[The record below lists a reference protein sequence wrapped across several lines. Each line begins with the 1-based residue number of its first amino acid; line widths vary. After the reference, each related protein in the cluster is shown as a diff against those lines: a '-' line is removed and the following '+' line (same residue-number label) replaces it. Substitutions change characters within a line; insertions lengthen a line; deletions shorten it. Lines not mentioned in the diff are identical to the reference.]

1 MIYKSKCDFH
11 AKKLNFV
18 TALFLNFYFP
28 KKIYSVHNWTPFV
41 QNRTKMKKTNAS
53 ILIIDDQEDILFAS
67 KVYLKKYFENIHTLN
82 NPKKIV
88 ELLSKNAI
96 DVVLLDMNYR
106 IGFED
111 GREGLYL
118 LKEIKTLSP
127 KTVVI
132 LMTAFGKVETAV
144 EGLKSGAFDYILKPW
159 ENKKLLESVKQAVD
173 KSRKEQ
179 KKSKEVEIDNGFFV
193 GTSEI
198 IKKAYSLA
206 DKVAK
211 TDANVLILGENG
223 TGKFVMAHHIY
234 SQSERKNNPFIAVD
248 LGSLNSNIFES
259 ELFGYA
265 KGAFTDAKTDTPGR
279 FEMAQ
284 NGTIFLDE
292 IGNVPLHLQSK
303 LLQVIQTKTVTRLGE
318 TKARPLNVRIITAT
332 NLNLKLEVADK
343 NFRED
348 LYYRINTMEI
358 VLPPLRERNEDKI
371 PLAEYLLD
379 KMIEKYGRSE
389 ITFDKKVLEQ
399 IEKHAW
405 NGNIREMENKIERA
419 VILCE
424 NNTIT
429 VSDLDLETITSYDEN
444 PDDIQLSSVEKATI
458 EKALLKHSNNISKTA
473 DELGLSRGSLYRRLE
488 KYNININ

>member
-1 MIYKSKCDFH
+1 
-11 AKKLNFV
+11 
-18 TALFLNFYFP
+18 
-28 KKIYSVHNWTPFV
+28 
-41 QNRTKMKKTNAS
+41 MKKTNAS
-53 ILIIDDQEDILFAS
+53 ILVIDDQEDILFAS
-67 KVYLKKYFENIHTLN
+67 KMLLKKHFENIYTLN
-82 NPKKIV
+82 NPKNVV
-88 ELLSKNAI
+88 ELLAKNTI

-111 GREGLYL
+111 GKEGLYL
-118 LKEIKTLSP
+118 LREIKTLSP

-144 EGLKSGAFDYILKPW
+144 EGLKAGAFDYILKPW
-159 ENKKLLESVKQAVD
+159 ENEKLLSVVKQAVD

-179 KKSKEVEIDNGFFV
+179 KKSNNIGIADEFFV
-193 GTSEI
+193 GNSDV

-223 TGKFVMAHHIY
+223 TGKFVLSHHIY
-234 SQSERKNNPFIAVD
+234 LQSERKNNAFIHVD

-265 KGAFTDAKTDTPGR
+265 KGAFTDAKVDTPGR

-303 LLQVIQTKTVTRLGE
+303 LLQVIQNKTVTRLGE
-318 TKARPLNVRIITAT
+318 SKARPLNVRIITAT
-332 NLNLKLEVADK
+332 NLNLKQAVLDK

-371 PLAEYLLD
+371 PLTHYLLQ
-379 KMIEKYGRSE
+379 KMMAKYGRDE
-389 ITFDKKVLEQ
+389 ITFDEKALEQ
-399 IEKHAW
+399 IAKHAW
-405 NGNIREMENKIERA
+405 NGNIREMENRIERA

-424 NNTIT
+424 NNHIT
-429 VSDLDLETITSYDEN
+429 VSDLDLGQITTYEEN
-444 PDDIQLSSVEKATI
+444 QDDIQLSAVEKTAI
-458 EKALLKHSNNISKTA
+458 EKILFKNNNNISKTA
-473 DELGLSRGSLYRRLE
+473 EELGLSRGALYRRLE
-488 KYNININ
+488 KYNIN

>member
-1 MIYKSKCDFH
+1 
-11 AKKLNFV
+11 
-18 TALFLNFYFP
+18 
-28 KKIYSVHNWTPFV
+28 
-41 QNRTKMKKTNAS
+41 MKKTNAS

-67 KVYLKKYFENIHTLN
+67 KLYLKKYFEHIYTLN
-82 NPKKIV
+82 NPKNIV
-88 ELLSKNAI
+88 DLLAKNAI

-144 EGLKSGAFDYILKPW
+144 EGLKNGAFDYILKPW
-159 ENKKLLESVKQAVD
+159 ENTKLLESVKQAVD

-179 KKSKEVEIDNGFFV
+179 KKQKNVVVENTFFV
-193 GTSEI
+193 GTSDVI
-198 IKKAYSLA
+198 QKAYSLA

-223 TGKFVMAHHIY
+223 TGKFVLAHHIHN
-234 SQSERKNNPFIAVD
+234 QSERRNQPFVAVD

-265 KGAFTDAKTDTPGR
+265 KGAFTDAKIDTPGR

-303 LLQVIQTKTVTRLGE
+303 LLQVIQNKSVTRLGE
-318 TKARPLNVRIITAT
+318 SNARPLNVRIITAT

-371 PLAEYLLD
+371 PLAEYLLE
-379 KMIEKYGRSE
+379 KMTVKYNRDE
-389 ITFDKKVLEQ
+389 ITFEKKVFEQ

-424 NNTIT
+424 NNIIT
-429 VSDLDLETITSYDEN
+429 VSDLDLEQITEYDEN
-444 PDDIQLSSVEKATI
+444 PDDIQLSSVEKATV
-458 EKALLKHSNNISKTA
+458 EKALLKHNNNISKTA
-473 DELGLSRGSLYRRLE
+473 EELGLSRGALYRRLE
-488 KYNININ
+488 KYNIRTN

>member
-1 MIYKSKCDFH
+1 
-11 AKKLNFV
+11 
-18 TALFLNFYFP
+18 
-28 KKIYSVHNWTPFV
+28 
-41 QNRTKMKKTNAS
+41 MKKTNAS

-67 KVYLKKYFENIHTLN
+67 KMFLKKHFENIFTLN
-82 NPKKIV
+82 NPKLVV
-88 ELLSKNAI
+88 ELLAKNTI

-111 GREGLYL
+111 GKEGLYL

-159 ENKKLLESVKQAVD
+159 ENEKLLSVVKQAVD
-173 KSRKEQ
+173 ISRKEQ
-179 KKSKEVEIDNGFFV
+179 KKSNPAEPIARFFI
-193 GTSEI
+193 GNSDA

-223 TGKFVMAHHIY
+223 TGKFVLSHHIY
-234 SQSERKNNPFIAVD
+234 SQSDRKNAPFIHVD
-248 LGSLNSNIFES
+248 LGSLNANIFES

-303 LLQVIQTKTVTRLGE
+303 LLQIIQTKTVTRLGE
-318 TKARPLNVRIITAT
+318 SKPRPLNVRIISAT
-332 NLNLKLEVADK
+332 NLNLKQEVADK

-358 VLPPLRERNEDKI
+358 ILPPLRERIEDKL
-371 PLAEYLLD
+371 PLAEYLLQKMMD
-379 KMIEKYGRSE
+379 KYERNE
-389 ITFDKKVLEQ
+389 ITFDKKVIEP

-405 NGNIREMENKIERA
+405 NGNIREMENRIERA

-424 NNTIT
+424 NNLIT
-429 VSDLDLETITSYDEN
+429 VSDLDLEQITIYEEN
-444 PDDIQLSSVEKATI
+444 LEDIQLSSIEKATV
-458 EKALLKHSNNISKTA
+458 ERALLKNNNNISKTA
-473 DELGLSRGSLYRRLE
+473 EELGLSRGALYRRLD
-488 KYNININ
+488 KYNISTN

>member
-1 MIYKSKCDFH
+1 
-11 AKKLNFV
+11 
-18 TALFLNFYFP
+18 
-28 KKIYSVHNWTPFV
+28 
-41 QNRTKMKKTNAS
+41 MKKTNAS

-67 KVYLKKYFENIHTLN
+67 KVFLKKYFEDIYTLN
-82 NPKKIV
+82 NPKNIV
-88 ELLSKNAI
+88 ELLSKKTI

-118 LKEIKTLSP
+118 LNEIKTLSP

-144 EGLKSGAFDYILKPW
+144 EGLKNGAFDYILKPW
-159 ENKKLLESVKQAVD
+159 ENKKLLETVKQAVD

-179 KKSKEVEIDNGFFV
+179 KKIKNVEIENDFFT

-198 IKKAYSLA
+198 IKKAYLLA

-223 TGKFVMAHHIY
+223 TGKFVLAHHIF
-234 SQSERKNNPFIAVD
+234 SQSIRKDNPFVAVD

-318 TKARPLNVRIITAT
+318 TKPRPLNVRIITAT
-332 NLNLKLEVADK
+332 NLNLKEEVADK

-358 VLPPLRERNEDKI
+358 ILPPLRERNEDKI

-379 KMIEKYGRSE
+379 KMIEKYGRDE

-424 NNTIT
+424 NNKIT
-429 VSDLDLETITSYDEN
+429 VADLDLETITTYEEN
-444 PDDIQLSSVEKATI
+444 PDDIQLSSVEKAAV
-458 EKALLKHSNNISKTA
+458 EKVLLKNNNNISKTA
-473 DELGLSRGSLYRRLE
+473 EELGLSRGALYRRLE
-488 KYNININ
+488 KYNINVN

>member
-1 MIYKSKCDFH
+1 
-11 AKKLNFV
+11 
-18 TALFLNFYFP
+18 
-28 KKIYSVHNWTPFV
+28 
-41 QNRTKMKKTNAS
+41 MKKTNAS

-67 KVYLKKYFENIHTLN
+67 KVYLKKYFEDIYTLN
-82 NPKKIV
+82 NPKNVV
-88 ELLSKNAI
+88 ELLSKNSI

-144 EGLKSGAFDYILKPW
+144 EGLKNGAFDYILKPW

-179 KKSKEVEIDNGFFV
+179 KKEKNIEIENDFFI

-223 TGKFVMAHHIY
+223 TGKFVLAHHIY
-234 SQSERKNNPFIAVD
+234 KQSERKNNPFIAVD

-358 VLPPLRERNEDKI
+358 VLPALRERNEDKI

-379 KMIEKYGRSE
+379 KMIEKYGRDE
-389 ITFDKKVLEQ
+389 ITFDKKVPEQ

-424 NNTIT
+424 NNKITIA
-429 VSDLDLETITSYDEN
+429 DLDLETITAYEEN
-444 PDDIQLSSVEKATI
+444 PDDIQLSSVEKAAV
-458 EKALLKHSNNISKTA
+458 EKALLKNNNNISKTA
-473 DELGLSRGSLYRRLE
+473 EELGLSRGSLYRRLE
-488 KYNININ
+488 KYNINLKTDSL

>member
-1 MIYKSKCDFH
+1 
-11 AKKLNFV
+11 
-18 TALFLNFYFP
+18 
-28 KKIYSVHNWTPFV
+28 
-41 QNRTKMKKTNAS
+41 MKKTNAS
-53 ILIIDDQEDILFAS
+53 ILVIDDQEDILFAA
-67 KVYLKKYFENIHTLN
+67 KMLLKKHFENIYTLT
-82 NPKKIV
+82 NPKNIV
-88 ELLSKNAI
+88 ELLSKSTI

-127 KTVVI
+127 KTIVI

-159 ENKKLLESVKQAVD
+159 DNEKLLSIVGQAVS

-179 KKSKEVEIDNGFFV
+179 KKLINSSTTDDFFIGNSEV
-193 GTSEI
+193 
-198 IKKAYSLA
+198 IKKAYILA
-206 DKVAK
+206 DKVAI

-223 TGKFVMAHHIY
+223 TGKFVLAHHIY
-234 SQSERKNNPFIAVD
+234 LQSERKNNAFIPVD
-248 LGSLNSNIFES
+248 LGSLNANIFES

-279 FEMAQ
+279 FELAE

-318 TKARPLNVRIITAT
+318 SKARPLNVRIITAT
-332 NLNLKLEVADK
+332 NLNLKQEVADK

-358 VLPPLRERNEDKI
+358 ILPPLRERNEDKI
-371 PLAEYLLD
+371 PLALYLLS
-379 KMIEKYGRSE
+379 KMSAKYNRNE
-389 ITFDKKVLEQ
+389 ITFEEKVLEK
-399 IEKHAW
+399 IENHAW
-405 NGNIREMENKIERA
+405 NGNIREMENRIERA

-424 NNTIT
+424 NNRIT
-429 VSDLDLETITSYDEN
+429 VSDLDLEQITTYEEN
-444 PDDIQLSSVEKATI
+444 QEDIQLSAIEKSAVEKI
-458 EKALLKHSNNISKTA
+458 LLKNNNNISKTA
-473 DELGLSRGSLYRRLE
+473 EELGLSRGALYRRID
-488 KYNININ
+488 KYNISTN

>member
-1 MIYKSKCDFH
+1 
-11 AKKLNFV
+11 
-18 TALFLNFYFP
+18 
-28 KKIYSVHNWTPFV
+28 
-41 QNRTKMKKTNAS
+41 MKKTNAS

-67 KVYLKKYFENIHTLN
+67 KLYLKKYFETIYTLN
-82 NPKKIV
+82 NPRNIV
-88 ELLSKNAI
+88 ELLAKNNI

-159 ENKKLLESVKQAVD
+159 ENKKLLETVKQAVD
-173 KSRKEQ
+173 VSRKNQRNAKDVVVKDE
-179 KKSKEVEIDNGFFV
+179 FFV
-193 GTSEI
+193 GNSEI

-223 TGKFVMAHHIY
+223 TGKFVLAHHIY
-234 SQSERKNNPFIAVD
+234 SQSERKNNPFVAVD

-265 KGAFTDAKTDTPGR
+265 KGAFTDAQTDTPGR

-318 TKARPLNVRIITAT
+318 TKPRPLNVRIITAT
-332 NLNLKLEVADK
+332 NLNLKVEVEDK

-371 PLAEYLLD
+371 PLAEYLLE
-379 KMIEKYGRSE
+379 KMGTKYGRDA
-389 ITFDKKVLEQ
+389 IAFDKKVFEQ

-405 NGNIREMENKIERA
+405 KGNIREMENKIERA

-424 NNTIT
+424 NNRIT
-429 VSDLDLETITSYDEN
+429 VSDLDLDEITTYDEN
-444 PDDIQLSSVEKATI
+444 PDDIQLSTVEKATV
-458 EKALLKHSNNISKTA
+458 EKALLKNNNNISKTA
-473 DELGLSRGSLYRRLE
+473 EELGLSRGSLYRRLE
-488 KYNININ
+488 KYNISIN

>member
-1 MIYKSKCDFH
+1 
-11 AKKLNFV
+11 
-18 TALFLNFYFP
+18 
-28 KKIYSVHNWTPFV
+28 
-41 QNRTKMKKTNAS
+41 MKKTNAS

-88 ELLSKNAI
+88 ELLSQNSI

-144 EGLKSGAFDYILKPW
+144 EGLKAGAFDYILKPW

-179 KKSKEVEIDNGFFV
+179 KKNKEIENENDFFV

-223 TGKFVMAHHIY
+223 TGKFVLAHHIY

-265 KGAFTDAKTDTPGR
+265 KGAFTDAKIDTPGR

-303 LLQVIQTKTVTRLGE
+303 LLHVIQTKTVTRLGE

-371 PLAEYLLD
+371 PLAEYLLE
-379 KMIEKYGRSE
+379 KMRDKYGRGE

-399 IEKHAW
+399 IENHAW

-424 NNTIT
+424 NNKIT
-429 VSDLDLETITSYDEN
+429 VSDLDLEIITSYDEN
-444 PDDIQLSSVEKATI
+444 PDDIQLSSVEKAAI
-458 EKALLKHSNNISKTA
+458 EKALLKHNNNISKTA
-473 DELGLSRGSLYRRLE
+473 EELGLSRGSLYRRLE

>member
-1 MIYKSKCDFH
+1 
-11 AKKLNFV
+11 
-18 TALFLNFYFP
+18 
-28 KKIYSVHNWTPFV
+28 
-41 QNRTKMKKTNAS
+41 MKKTNAS

-67 KVYLKKYFENIHTLN
+67 KVYLKKYFEDIYTLN
-82 NPKKIV
+82 NPKNIV
-88 ELLSKNAI
+88 ELLSKKSI

-111 GREGLYL
+111 GKEGLYL
-118 LKEIKTLSP
+118 LKEIKILSP

-144 EGLKSGAFDYILKPW
+144 EGLKLGAFDYILKPW
-159 ENKKLLESVKQAVD
+159 ENKKLLESVKQAVE

-179 KKSKEVEIDNGFFV
+179 KKEKNVEIENNFFI

-223 TGKFVMAHHIY
+223 TGKFVLAHHIFK
-234 SQSERKNNPFIAVD
+234 QSERKNNPFIAVD

-332 NLNLKLEVADK
+332 NLNLKREVADK

-358 VLPPLRERNEDKI
+358 ILPALRERNEDKI

-379 KMIEKYGRSE
+379 KMIEKYERGP
-389 ITFDKKVLEQ
+389 ITFDKKVGEQ
-399 IEKHAW
+399 IGKHAW

-424 NNTIT
+424 NNIIT
-429 VSDLDLETITSYDEN
+429 VADLDLETLTTYEEN
-444 PDDIQLSSVEKATI
+444 PDDSQLSTVEKAAV
-458 EKALLKHSNNISKTA
+458 ERALLKNNNNISKTA
-473 DELGLSRGSLYRRLE
+473 EELGLSRGALYRRLE
-488 KYNININ
+488 KYNIKSDSL

>member
-1 MIYKSKCDFH
+1 
-11 AKKLNFV
+11 
-18 TALFLNFYFP
+18 
-28 KKIYSVHNWTPFV
+28 
-41 QNRTKMKKTNAS
+41 MKKTNAS
-53 ILIIDDQEDILFAS
+53 ILVIDDQEDILFAS
-67 KVYLKKYFENIHTLN
+67 KMLLKKYFENIFTLH
-82 NPKKIV
+82 NPKNVV
-88 ELLSKNAI
+88 ELLAKNTI

-144 EGLKSGAFDYILKPW
+144 EGLKAGAFDYILKPW
-159 ENKKLLESVKQAVD
+159 ENEKLLSVVKQAVD

-179 KKSKEVEIDNGFFV
+179 KKPNTIESIDDFFV
-193 GTSEI
+193 GNSDV
-198 IKKAYSLA
+198 IKKAYTLA

-223 TGKFVMAHHIY
+223 TGKFVLSHHIHN
-234 SQSERKNNPFIAVD
+234 QSERKNSPFIHLD

-259 ELFGYA
+259 ELFGYVQ
-265 KGAFTDAKTDTPGR
+265 GAFTDAKVDTPGR

-318 TKARPLNVRIITAT
+318 SKARPLNVRIITAT
-332 NLNLKLEVADK
+332 NLNLKQEVTDK
-343 NFRED
+343 SFRED

-358 VLPPLRERNEDKI
+358 VLPPLRERNDDKI
-371 PLAEYLLD
+371 PLAHYLLQ
-379 KMIEKYGRSE
+379 KMITKYGRDE
-389 ITFDKKVLEQ
+389 ITFDEKALSQ
-399 IEKHAW
+399 IAKHAW
-405 NGNIREMENKIERA
+405 NGNIREMENRIERA

-424 NNTIT
+424 NNHIT
-429 VSDLDLETITSYDEN
+429 VSDLDLEEITTYEEN
-444 PDDIQLSSVEKATI
+444 QDDIQLSAVEKAAI
-458 EKALLKHSNNISKTA
+458 EKILLKNNNNISKTA
-473 DELGLSRGSLYRRLE
+473 EELGLSRASLYRRLE
-488 KYNININ
+488 KYNISTN